1 LLTSSH
7 IIIGAAVTSRSNFKP
22 WQFMLA
28 WIGGL
33 MPDFPIFLM
42 VVYSR
47 LINGAGYNLW
57 NKPDGLY
64 WQEPWQTFGSIA
76 NSFPLWAIVVIVA
89 FALFKYSSRFK
100 TLGLGLLIFSVGYF
114 LHISVDFVTH
124 ADDAYPQFWPITD
137 WRFFSPISYW
147 QPQYYGRIVGV
158 VEAIMGLAIVTY
170 LVIKFKQWPIR
181 IAAILMA
188 LPYGVSLFLHF

>member
-1 LLTSSH
+1 
-7 IIIGAAVTSRSNFKP
+7 
-22 WQFMLA
+22 MLA
-28 WIGGL
+28 WVGGF
-33 MPDFPIFLM
+33 MPDLPIFLM
-42 VVYSR
+42 VIYSR
-47 LINGAGYNLW
+47 LINGPGFNLW
-57 NKPDGLY
+57 RKPDGLY

-76 NSFPLWAIVVIVA
+76 NSFPLWAIVLIVA

-137 WRFFSPISYW
+137 WRFISPISYW
-147 QPQYYGRIVGV
+147 QPEYYGRIVGIL
-158 VEAIMGLAIVTY
+158 EAIMGLAIITY

-181 IAAILMA
+181 VAAVLMA